1 MRTLD
6 RLVIA
11 TRGSKLARKQT
22 DLVRGLLVRAHP
34 GLEIDELIVTTTGDR
49 DARSFGQIGAKGIF
63 TSEVERAVLEGRADA
78 AVHSAKDL
86 TSQLVEGC
94 AIVGIP
100 TRASAHD
107 VVLGGKGAT
116 GEERIASLPSGAR
129 VGTSSMRRRAL
140 LAEFRSDVEAVEF
153 RGNLDTRI
161 AKVEH
166 GDVSAA
172 IVAAAGIERLAVSV
186 DAAPLDPLEW
196 VPAPRQGLLAVE
208 IVAERE
214 DLVELFRPINDP
226 RAWSEKL
233 CESAFSERLEGG
245 CSVPLGCLARVRDD
259 RIMAVGFLGS
269 PDGAA
274 TLRDRISGPERQA
287 SVLGSQLADA
297 LLDAGGAEI
306 LEELRDQP
314 VPEVVEP

>member
-1 MRTLD
+1 
-6 RLVIA
+6 
-11 TRGSKLARKQT
+11 
-22 DLVRGLLVRAHP
+22 
-34 GLEIDELIVTTTGDR
+34 
-49 DARSFGQIGAKGIF
+49 
-63 TSEVERAVLEGRADA
+63 
-78 AVHSAKDL
+78 
-86 TSQLVEGC
+86 
-94 AIVGIP
+94 
-100 TRASAHD
+100 
-107 VVLGGKGAT
+107 
-116 GEERIASLPSGAR
+116 
-129 VGTSSMRRRAL
+129 
-140 LAEFRSDVEAVEF
+140 
-153 RGNLDTRI
+153 
-161 AKVEH
+161 
-166 GDVSAA
+166 
-172 IVAAAGIERLAVSV
+172 
-186 DAAPLDPLEW
+186 
-196 VPAPRQGLLAVE
+196 
-208 IVAERE
+208 VAERE